1 MEFMNMFDY
10 MIEIDLPF
18 DLGEEFVSKI
28 PHQRV
33 AVDRLFQLGKIRTY
47 SLALD
52 RRKLWIVASAESEE
66 QVADLISQFPIY
78 DYIKFDIFKLNFHNT
93 AKIGFPQVSLN

>member
-1 MEFMNMFDY
+1 MNMFDF
-10 MIEIDLPF
+10 MVEIELPL
-18 DLGEEFVSKI
+18 DMADEFVSKI

-33 AVDRLFQLGKIRTY
+33 AVDRLVQLGKIRTY

-52 RRKLWIVASAESEE
+52 SRKLWVVATAESEE

-78 DYIKFDIFKLNFHNT
+78 DYIKFDIFKLNFHNI